1 MIITSNE
8 KIWRYVL
15 MIGLSL
21 VLLIPLI
28 VGVWVSLLP
37 NNAILTGHYFTS
49 QFTIDNYIQAITA
62 TPILR
67 YLLNSLLVSAIVMVG
82 QVVFSVLA
90 AYAFVFIPFKGKQI
104 IFYAFIGTMML
115 PFESQLI
122 PNFQTLRWLGIL
134 NNYAALAIPFFATAF
149 GTFLLRQTSMQ
160 VPLALRE
167 SAAIEGVGHF
177 RFLYHAVIPYAKT
190 SLFTLAAYSFLTTW
204 NMYLWPLIT
213 SYSDNVRTAQIGLR
227 QLQATEAVNSW
238 GLIMA
243 SAILI
248 MVPSLVVLLL
258 SQRAF
263 KSGLLDGAVK

>member
-134 NNYAALAIPFFATAF
+134 NNYAALAIPFFA
-149 GTFLLRQTSMQ
+149 S
-160 VPLALRE
+160 AL
-167 SAAIEGVGHF
+167 
-177 RFLYHAVIPYAKT
+177 
-190 SLFTLAAYSFLTTW
+190 SL
-204 NMYLWPLIT
+204 IH
-213 SYSDNVRTAQIGLR
+213 I
-227 QLQATEAVNSW
+227 
-238 GLIMA
+238 
-243 SAILI
+243 
-248 MVPSLVVLLL
+248 
-258 SQRAF
+258 
-263 KSGLLDGAVK
+263 